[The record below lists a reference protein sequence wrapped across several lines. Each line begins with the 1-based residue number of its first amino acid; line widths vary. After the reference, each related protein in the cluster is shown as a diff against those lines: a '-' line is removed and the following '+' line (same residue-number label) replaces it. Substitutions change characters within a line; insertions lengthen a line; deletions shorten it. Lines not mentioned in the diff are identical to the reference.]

1 LGGRN
6 AASAEACIQQSH
18 GHNGGTMTDDCSSS
32 TNPFTP
38 VPEAHSTLA
47 DKARD
52 YERARSILRGTQR
65 LLRSLDFESLS
76 EITLGNG
83 RRADVLAVR
92 RNGEIWIVEIKSS
105 IADFRADGKW
115 PEYREYCDA
124 LLFAVAPAFPSEILP
139 VDTGLILAD
148 AYAGDLVR
156 EPPSHP
162 LTAARRKALTLS
174 IARIASMRLHAQID
188 PGFSVE

>member
-1 LGGRN
+1 
-6 AASAEACIQQSH
+6 
-18 GHNGGTMTDDCSSS
+18 MTDGSSS
-32 TNPFTP
+32 SMNPFP
-38 VPEAHSTLA
+38 AVPIA

-52 YERARSILRGTQR
+52 YERAKAILRGTQR

-83 RRADVLAVR
+83 RRADVLAIR

-105 IADFRADGKW
+105 IADFRADQKW

-124 LLFAVAPAFPSEILP
+124 LLFAVAPDFPAEILP
-139 VDTGLILAD
+139 ADSGLILAD
-148 AYAGDLVR
+148 AYAGELVR
-156 EPPSHP
+156 PPPQHP
-162 LTAARRKALTLS
+162 LAAARRKALTLS

-188 PGFSVE
+188 PGLTIE